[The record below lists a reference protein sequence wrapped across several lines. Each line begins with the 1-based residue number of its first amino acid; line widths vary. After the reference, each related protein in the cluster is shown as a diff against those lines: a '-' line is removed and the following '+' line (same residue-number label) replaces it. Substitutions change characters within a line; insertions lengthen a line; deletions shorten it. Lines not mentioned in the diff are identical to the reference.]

1 MNHHA
6 HKIGGVCAGVI
17 ACTTMM
23 NAPIT
28 YDKCL
33 LSGTLLIGSFIGG
46 LLLDIDHP
54 DSKMGRKFRFL
65 SWGINKVFG
74 HRGLTHTLIFTMLLS
89 ILLFFCTTF
98 FDGYLQVLYSQFVI
112 GITVGCLSHLLLDS
126 MTKAGVPLFY
136 PFTKKHFRIA
146 KFRTNRDEFV
156 VSTICIVVTLAI
168 VAILI

>member
-6 HKIGGVCAGVI
+6 HKIGGVCAAVI
-17 ACTTMM
+17 ACTAMM
-23 NAPIT
+23 QSPIT

-33 LSGTLLIGSFIGG
+33 LSGTLLIGSFIGS
-46 LLLDIDHP
+46 LLPDIDHP
-54 DSKMGRKFRFL
+54 NSKVGKKLKLL

-74 HRGLTHTLIFTMLLS
+74 HRGLTHTLLFTMLLS

-98 FDGYLQVLYSQFVI
+98 FNGYLQVMYSQFVI
-112 GITVGCLSHLLLDS
+112 GVTVGYLSHLLLDS
-126 MTKAGVPLFY
+126 MTKSGVPLLY

-146 KFRTNRDEFV
+146 KFKTNRDEFI
-156 VSTICIVVTLAI
+156 VSSICIVVTSVI